1 MAPRR
6 QDKLFLVVPL
16 MLSFIGFLF
25 IYSATH
31 GQSEGPSP
39 YVHKQLLAVLLGCV
53 IFVVVGL
60 SDYRF
65 WKDTHWVWYGLGL
78 ALLVGVLLMGKTAQ
92 GAQRWIP
99 LGSFAFQPSEFG
111 KAALLLTLACLL
123 AREERRGYDVPK
135 SLGLTAI
142 PLLLVFVQ
150 PDLGTAIVFA
160 VLWASLA
167 FFAGVSVRWFAGL
180 GLAGAAASPLL
191 WIGLKDYQK
200 ERLLVFLNPEK
211 DPLGAAYHLI
221 QSKIAIGSGGLFG
234 KGFMSGTQSQLH
246 FIPGLHTDF
255 IFAVIAEEAGL
266 FGVLVILTLF
276 SLLIF
281 RALALTAVLADPFG
295 RLLCAGVAALWTFQL
310 FENVGMTMGL
320 LPITGIP
327 LPFLSYGGTSL
338 LLHFF
343 LAGLL
348 FQLSAW
354 KGPSL

>member
-16 MLSFIGFLF
+16 ILSFTGILF
-25 IYSATH
+25 IHSATH
-31 GQSEGPSP
+31 GLSEGPSP
-39 YVHKQLLAVLLGCV
+39 YVHKQLVAVLLGCV

-65 WKDTHWVWYGLGL
+65 WKDTHWVWYFLSLTLL
-78 ALLVGVLLMGKTAQ
+78 AGVLLVGKTTQ

-99 LGSFAFQPSEFG
+99 LGTFAFQPSEFA
-111 KAALLLTLACLL
+111 KAALLLTLACVL
-123 AREERRGYDVPK
+123 AREERGYEVPK
-135 SLGLTAI
+135 SLGLTAL
-142 PLLLVFVQ
+142 PLLLVFLQ

-160 VLWASLA
+160 VIWGSLA
-167 FFAGVSVRWFAGL
+167 FYAGVSVRWFVGL
-180 GLAGAAASPLL
+180 GLAGAMLSPLL
-191 WIGLKDYQK
+191 WVGLKDYQK

-266 FGVLVILTLF
+266 IGVLVLLTLF
-276 SLLIF
+276 ALLIF
-281 RALALTAVLADPFG
+281 RALGLAAVLADPFG

-327 LPFLSYGGTSL
+327 LPYLSYGGTSL

-343 LAGLL
+343 CAGLL

-354 KGPSL
+354 KGTSL